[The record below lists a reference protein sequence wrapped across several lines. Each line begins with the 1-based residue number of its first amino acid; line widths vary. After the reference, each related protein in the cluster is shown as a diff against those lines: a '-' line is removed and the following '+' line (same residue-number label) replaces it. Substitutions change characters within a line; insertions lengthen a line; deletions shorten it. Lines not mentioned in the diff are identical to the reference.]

1 MLLAVDVG
9 NSHTTIGVFEGEV
22 LRCELRLATRRGW
35 TRDELAVGLHQA
47 LGLVGIELRAIDQAI
62 IACVVPSVL
71 GPLCEALGHYAGVEP
86 LVVGPG
92 IRTGMPI
99 RYDSPQDV
107 GADRIVT
114 AVAAYERHR
123 LLPEGHAHRLLPEGH
138 ARHRLLPEGH
148 AHRLPHLLP
157 EGHGVLPEGHGVLP
171 GVLPEAH
178 VSEAHVSG
186 AGDRLLP
193 EGHAGGGEGG
203 LIVVDFGTATTF
215 DVVSPKP
222 EYLGGVIAP
231 GIGIAADALFER
243 AAKLPRV
250 DISRPDRVVGRNT
263 VGAIQSGLVYGYIG
277 LVEGLI
283 ARIKAEVGWPCR
295 VIATGGFA
303 PVVANESGVI
313 DVVDDALVLE
323 GLRIIHG
330 RNLRDPSH
338 GRNLR
343 DPSSRREPSRR

>member
-9 NSHTTIGVFEGEV
+9 NSHTTVGVFEGEL
-22 LRCELRLATRRGW
+22 LRCELRLCTRRGW
-35 TRDELAVGLHQA
+35 TRDELAVSLHQA
-47 LGLVGIELRAIDQAI
+47 LGLTGLELSGIDQAI
-62 IACVVPSVL
+62 VACVVPAVL
-71 GPLCEALGHYAGVEP
+71 GPLCEALGRYAGVEP

-114 AVAAYERHR
+114 AVAAHERHR
-123 LLPEGHAHRLLPEGH
+123 
-138 ARHRLLPEGH
+138 
-148 AHRLPHLLP
+148 
-157 EGHGVLPEGHGVLP
+157 
-171 GVLPEAH
+171 
-178 VSEAHVSG
+178 
-186 AGDRLLP
+186 AGD
-193 EGHAGGGEGG
+193 EGG

-283 ARIKAEVGWPCR
+283 ARIKAEVAWPCR

-303 PVVANESGVI
+303 PLLTKESKVI
-313 DVVDDALVLE
+313 DVLDDALVLE

-330 RNLRDPSH
+330 RNQH
-338 GRNLR
+338 VGGRGR
-343 DPSSRREPSRR
+343 

>member
-9 NSHTTIGVFEGEV
+9 NSHTTVGVFEQEL

-71 GPLCEALGHYAGVEP
+71 GPLCEALVHYARVEP

-114 AVAAYERHR
+114 AVAAHERHR
-123 LLPEGHAHRLLPEGH
+123 
-138 ARHRLLPEGH
+138 
-148 AHRLPHLLP
+148 
-157 EGHGVLPEGHGVLP
+157 
-171 GVLPEAH
+171 
-178 VSEAHVSG
+178 
-186 AGDRLLP
+186 AGDGT
-193 EGHAGGGEGG
+193 ECGI
-203 LIVVDFGTATTF
+203 IVVDFGTATTF

-250 DISRPDRVVGRNT
+250 DIARPDRVVGRNT

-303 PVVANESGVI
+303 PLVANESGVI
-313 DVVDDALVLE
+313 DVLDDALVLE

-330 RNLRDPSH
+330 RNPH
-338 GRNLR
+338 GGHGGG
-343 DPSSRREPSRR
+343 RR